1 MPYESCCNQRLKK
14 TPEYLRMLEL
24 LDATGKLRIV
34 PNTGIDVKFWKNAG
48 GCREFGRSSRG
59 RDLREDAGPHV
70 GDVFTYMDVE
80 RLLFDL

>member
-48 GCREFGRSSRG
+48 GCREFGVKRVWVG
-59 RDLREDAGPHV
+59 ACLWKDAS
-70 GDVFTYMDVE
+70 
-80 RLLFDL
+80 